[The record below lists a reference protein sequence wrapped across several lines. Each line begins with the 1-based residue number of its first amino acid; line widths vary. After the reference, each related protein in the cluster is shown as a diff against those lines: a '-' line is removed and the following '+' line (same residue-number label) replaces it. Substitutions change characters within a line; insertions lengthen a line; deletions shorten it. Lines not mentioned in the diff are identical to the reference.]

1 MNYSLSSRS
10 CLITNGCGSIESIA
24 PRLYN
29 PRTDYKRSVTSMSQ
43 QAQASYIEQIGG
55 YIADNPNIDFE
66 RCDGRVFSY
75 YEVNTANMSATNN
88 T

>member
-1 MNYSLSSRS
+1 M
-10 CLITNGCGSIESIA
+10 ITNGCGSIESIA

-29 PRTDYKRSVTSMSQ
+29 LRTDYEKECDIMSQ
-43 QAQASYIEQIGG
+43 QVQASYIEQIGG

>member
-1 MNYSLSSRS
+1 
-10 CLITNGCGSIESIA
+10 
-24 PRLYN
+24 
-29 PRTDYKRSVTSMSQ
+29 MSQ
-43 QAQASYIEQIGG
+43 SAQASYIEQIGG

-66 RCDGRVFSY
+66 RCDGKVFSY

>member
-1 MNYSLSSRS
+1 M
-10 CLITNGCGSIESIA
+10 NGCGSIESIA

-29 PRTDYKRSVTSMSQ
+29 PRTDYKKERDSMSQ

>member
-1 MNYSLSSRS
+1 MLGRKDWKSPSS
-10 CLITNGCGSIESIA
+10 
-24 PRLYN
+24 N
-29 PRTDYKRSVTSMSQ
+29 PKKECDILSQ
-43 QAQASYIEQIGG
+43 QIQASYIEQIGG

>member
-1 MNYSLSSRS
+1 
-10 CLITNGCGSIESIA
+10 
-24 PRLYN
+24 
-29 PRTDYKRSVTSMSQ
+29 MSQ

-88 T
+88 TLSITGGQGNYPLAFIETDKA